1 MDVAGIVVV
10 VFGIV
15 VNVVGV
21 EPGGEDT
28 ASDWAVEVEVEAV
41 EVEGAVLTIIGGGIV
56 IVIGGASGL
65 KDVEE
70 IALIIVIVGVA
81 WVGSFTKTRGQD

>member
-1 MDVAGIVVV
+1 MILRMRLCSPTHVIVVVMDVAGIVVV

-28 ASDWAVEVEVEAV
+28 ASD
-41 EVEGAVLTIIGGGIV
+41 
-56 IVIGGASGL
+56 
-65 KDVEE
+65 
-70 IALIIVIVGVA
+70 
-81 WVGSFTKTRGQD
+81 

>member
-1 MDVAGIVVV
+1 ME
-10 VFGIV
+10 
-15 VNVVGV
+15 V
-21 EPGGEDT
+21 E
-28 ASDWAVEVEVEAV
+28 AVEVEV

-81 WVGSFTKTRGQD
+81 